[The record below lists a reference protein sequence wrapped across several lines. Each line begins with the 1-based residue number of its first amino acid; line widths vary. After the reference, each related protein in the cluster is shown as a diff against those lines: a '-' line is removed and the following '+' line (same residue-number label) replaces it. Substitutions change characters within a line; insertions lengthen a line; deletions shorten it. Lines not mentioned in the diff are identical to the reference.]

1 MVGTLD
7 PQLLR
12 NDFKPACTD
21 ASLGSEVGT
30 SKLTAGGEAVST
42 NARGSALALSAEAQ
56 SKPDSQSVGAVTPPP
71 LTKIKAAGEAGNVRC
86 VEAPPAFGLNT
97 IVRLTGLAVG
107 PWTTARS
114 PEDPAE

>member
-12 NDFKPACTD
+12 SDFKPACTD
-21 ASLGSEVGT
+21 VSLGSDVGT

-42 NARGSALALSAEAQ
+42 NARGSALALSPEAQ
-56 SKPDSQSVGAVTPPP
+56 SKPDSQSVGAVTEPP
-71 LTKIKAAGEAGNVRC
+71 LTKIRAAGEAGKVRFD
-86 VEAPPAFGLNT
+86 EAPPAFGLNT

-107 PWTTARS
+107 P
-114 PEDPAE
+114 